1 MCVLFGEGVV
11 RLFVVVVVVVV
22 VVFVVVVVV
31 VLGGLFVCVFVL

>member
-11 RLFVVVVVVVV
+11 RLFVVVVVVV